1 MTTSSDSGSQ
11 DRKAFRSSS
20 PDQLAASFKA
30 DGVGARSI
38 AIHLAGALPTAF
50 GGGSRASSASIFA
63 LADTDWIYD
72 PMSLQGSGEGGAAFL
87 RPLNDNFAFMLNMVE
102 FLAGDSRLL
111 GIRSRGNLV
120 RSFTLVEGMMRDAQ
134 QIYKD
139 TEANFINQIAKV
151 EDSITE
157 VLSLT
162 GAKSVDELP
171 VNLQDQIRDLQT
183 MLLPLRQKLR
193 QIRRS
198 MRQDVETL
206 FQQATIFNIVA
217 GPLLALMLNLLF
229 WYRRKQT

>member
-1 MTTSSDSGSQ
+1 
-11 DRKAFRSSS
+11 
-20 PDQLAASFKA
+20 
-30 DGVGARSI
+30 
-38 AIHLAGALPTAF
+38 
-50 GGGSRASSASIFA
+50 
-63 LADTDWIYD
+63 
-72 PMSLQGSGEGGAAFL
+72 MSLQGSVEGGAAFL
-87 RPLNDNFAFMLNMVE
+87 RPLNDNFAFMINMVE

-120 RSFTLVEGMMRDAQ
+120 RSFTLVEDMMREAQ
-134 QIYKD
+134 QTYKD

-151 EDSITE
+151 EGSITE

-171 VNLQDQIRDLQT
+171 TNLQDQIRDLQT

-198 MRQDVETL
+198 MRQDVEDL

-217 GPLLALMLNLLF
+217 GPLMAFMLNLLF
-229 WYRRKQT
+229 WNRRKRN

>member
-1 MTTSSDSGSQ
+1 
-11 DRKAFRSSS
+11 
-20 PDQLAASFKA
+20 
-30 DGVGARSI
+30 
-38 AIHLAGALPTAF
+38 
-50 GGGSRASSASIFA
+50 
-63 LADTDWIYD
+63 
-72 PMSLQGSGEGGAAFL
+72 
-87 RPLNDNFAFMLNMVE
+87 
-102 FLAGDSRLL
+102 
-111 GIRSRGNLV
+111 
-120 RSFTLVEGMMRDAQ
+120 MRDAQ

-217 GPLLALMLNLLF
+217 GPLQALMLNLLF

>member
-1 MTTSSDSGSQ
+1 
-11 DRKAFRSSS
+11 
-20 PDQLAASFKA
+20 
-30 DGVGARSI
+30 
-38 AIHLAGALPTAF
+38 
-50 GGGSRASSASIFA
+50 

-87 RPLNDNFAFMLNMVE
+87 RPLNDNFAFMVNMVE

-120 RSFTLVEGMMRDAQ
+120 RSFTLVEDMMREAQ
-134 QIYKD
+134 QTYKD

-151 EDSITE
+151 EGSITE

-171 VNLQDQIRDLQT
+171 TNLQDQIRDLQT

-198 MRQDVETL
+198 MRQDVEDL

-217 GPLLALMLNLLF
+217 GPVMALMLNLLF
-229 WYRRKQT
+229 WYRRKRN